1 MNVVPAAPAP
11 PLVAVAPLPDVP
23 VAVLPPAPPDM
34 RAFASMN
41 VLPVFAPAEAVAP
54 AAPAPLV
61 LAPAL
66 ACVPGR
72 TQPVTITVC
81 DWPAALRVVEP
92 CEPEVEL
99 PEPWLPEP
107 CEPGLLEPWPPAA
120 PLPDP

>member
-11 PLVAVAPLPDVP
+11 PLAAVAPLPDVP

-41 VLPVFAPAEAVAP
+41 VLPVPAEAV
-54 AAPAPLV
+54 APAPLV

-81 DWPAALRVVEP
+81 DWPAALRVVELCDP
-92 CEPEVEL
+92 AVELPAPWLPEVEL
-99 PEPWLPEP
+99 PEPWLPG
-107 CEPGLLEPWPPAA
+107 PGLGRS
-120 PLPDP
+120 DG

>member
-1 MNVVPAAPAP
+1 MNVVPAAPLAP

-23 VAVLPPAPPDM
+23 VAVLPAAPPAM

-41 VLPVFAPAEAVAP
+41 VLPVFAPADAV
-54 AAPAPLV
+54 APAPLV
-61 LAPAL
+61 VAPAL

-92 CEPEVEL
+92 CEPGVEL
-99 PEPWLPEP
+99 LEPWLPA
-107 CEPGLLEPWPPAA
+107 PGLRRSDWPPAA